1 MLCCMWKEG
10 NLVDKIYLQQ
20 LQFYGFHGLL
30 PEENKLG
37 QRFQV
42 DAILYLDLAKAG
54 KSDDMNHSI
63 HYGYAY
69 QCIKEVV
76 EGEAKNL
83 LEAVAENI
91 ADKLLSTFS
100 LLQACNIKLI
110 KPDPPIP
117 GHYQS
122 VAVEIYREKSQ

>member
-1 MLCCMWKEG
+1 M
-10 NLVDKIYLQQ
+10 DKILLNN

-37 QRFQV
+37 QRFNV
-42 DAILYLDLAKAG
+42 DVALFVDLKKAG
-54 KSDDMNHSI
+54 VSDNMHDSI
-63 HYGYAY
+63 HYGHAY
-69 QCIKEVV
+69 DLIKGIV

-83 LEAVAENI
+83 IEAVAETI
-91 ADKLLSTFS
+91 AERLLTSFD
-100 LLQACNIKLI
+100 LLIACNVKVI

-122 VAVEIYREKSQ
+122 VAVDIFREKTI